1 MVLQTQLREKT
12 MNLLKKWY
20 VQLALALF
28 AAAVFTVVL
37 ILMDINETGEE
48 LFKTNVPG
56 TLAEFQTVTFELE
69 ASELTHVLV
78 LNPDIESGWGE
89 PDVFLEAR
97 LSDPGG
103 NVLLTITRDRL
114 FGGDDDLDIGSRS
127 YRQKFE
133 FQALESG
140 EYTLEIMTFTEHV
153 EAIYITIG
161 RRASE

>member
-1 MVLQTQLREKT
+1 

-20 VQLALALF
+20 VQLALALL

-37 ILMDINETGEE
+37 IVIDLQETGEE

-56 TLAEFQTVTFELE
+56 TLAELQTVTFELD
-69 ASELTHVLV
+69 ASDLTHVLV
-78 LNPDIESGWGE
+78 LSPDIESGWGE
-89 PDVFLEAR
+89 PDVFLEAK

-103 NVLLTITRDRL
+103 NALVTITRDRL
-114 FGGDDDLDIGSRS
+114 FGGDDDLDGGSRS
-127 YRQKFE
+127 YREKFE

-161 RRASE
+161 RRTAE